1 MAELWNQDPRTAL
14 RVDADFDLTALDRSS
29 TPSFAGGKS
38 EAKSLMVAHGELLS
52 ELQERLYA
60 RGRTGGDERV
70 LVIVQGLDTSGK
82 GGIARHVMG
91 MVDPQGV
98 SLRSFGVPTEEE
110 QAHHYLWRIDN
121 ALPKPGQIGLFDRSH
136 YEDVLV
142 VRVDELVPREV
153 WEPRFDEINEWEKN
167 LVDGGTRVLKFAL
180 MQSYDEQ
187 ARRLMERLDRPDKR
201 WKYSL
206 SDLKTREKWDD
217 YQLAYADVFKRTST
231 DYAPWYVLP
240 ADHKWFARLAVTE
253 ILTREMIEMDLRW
266 PAPDWDPA
274 EQRRLLAETMS
285 SELLAES
292 LAETRGVVQEAI
304 DAGVDVNLEAIELLT
319 ARSNQTVRNAAVAE
333 VKARRAVL
341 EADLA
346 KTLADKREVLESKSP
361 ELAEAYDE
369 AAYGKGKK
377 SDG

>member
-1 MAELWNQDPRTAL
+1 M
-14 RVDADFDLTALDRSS
+14 
-29 TPSFAGGKS
+29 
-38 EAKSLMVAHGELLS
+38 
-52 ELQERLYA
+52 
-60 RGRTGGDERV
+60 
-70 LVIVQGLDTSGK
+70 
-82 GGIARHVMG
+82 
-91 MVDPQGV
+91 
-98 SLRSFGVPTEEE
+98 
-110 QAHHYLWRIDN
+110 
-121 ALPKPGQIGLFDRSH
+121 
-136 YEDVLV
+136 
-142 VRVDELVPREV
+142 
-153 WEPRFDEINEWEKN
+153 
-167 LVDGGTRVLKFAL
+167 
-180 MQSYDEQ
+180 
-187 ARRLMERLDRPDKR
+187 
-201 WKYSL
+201 
-206 SDLKTREKWDD
+206 
-217 YQLAYADVFKRTST
+217 
-231 DYAPWYVLP
+231 LP

-253 ILTREMIEMDLRW
+253 ILTRVMIEMDLRW